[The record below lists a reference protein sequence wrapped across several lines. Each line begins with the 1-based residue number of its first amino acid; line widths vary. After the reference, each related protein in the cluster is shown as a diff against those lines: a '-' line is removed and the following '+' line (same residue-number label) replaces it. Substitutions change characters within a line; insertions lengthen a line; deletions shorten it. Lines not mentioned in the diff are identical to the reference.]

1 MISLKLPNKI
11 LGAVYQSYRDPST
24 PNVVDIVMVPIQGK
38 YFERSSAM
46 KIISHVTIAAAL
58 ILSGTWPALARD
70 DKLMFPIVPAL
81 EAKDAK
87 EKLDGSVK
95 FYFGD
100 QQTPKILTKLG
111 TDSTNQKTNAVGKS
125 DEKACNW
132 VFLSAMIQ
140 LDKRAKQL
148 GANAVVNIVSYYQK
162 NLLSSP
168 TEFECHAG
176 SIVAG
181 VALRGEFVKIAE

>member
-1 MISLKLPNKI
+1 
-11 LGAVYQSYRDPST
+11 
-24 PNVVDIVMVPIQGK
+24 
-38 YFERSSAM
+38 M
-46 KIISHVTIAAAL
+46 KALFRLTIAAGLAV
-58 ILSGTWPALARD
+58 SVAVPAFARD
-70 DKLMFPIVPAL
+70 TKYLLPIAPAL

-100 QQTPKILTKLG
+100 QQTPNVLTKLG
-111 TDSTNQKTNAVGKS
+111 TDVTNQKTNAFGKS
-125 DEKACNW
+125 DERACNW

-162 NLLSSP
+162 NAMSSP

-176 SIVAG
+176 TVIAG
-181 VALRGEFVKIAE
+181 VALRGDFVKIAE

>member
-1 MISLKLPNKI
+1 MKGIYHLTI
-11 LGAVYQSYRDPST
+11 
-24 PNVVDIVMVPIQGK
+24 IVALTL
-38 YFERSSAM
+38 SA
-46 KIISHVTIAAAL
+46 A
-58 ILSGTWPALARD
+58 WPAHARD
-70 DKLMFPIVPAL
+70 SKLMFPIAPAL

-95 FYFGD
+95 FYFGN
-100 QQTPKILTKLG
+100 QETPKILTKLG
-111 TDSTNQKTNAVGKS
+111 TDVTNQKTNAVGKS
-125 DEKACNW
+125 DERACNW

-162 NLLSSP
+162 SVMSSP

-176 SIVAG
+176 NIVAG

>member
-1 MISLKLPNKI
+1 MKRNFYLTI
-11 LGAVYQSYRDPST
+11 
-24 PNVVDIVMVPIQGK
+24 VV
-38 YFERSSAM
+38 
-46 KIISHVTIAAAL
+46 AL
-58 ILSGTWPALARD
+58 TLSGACPAHARD
-70 DKLMFPIVPAL
+70 DKLMFPIAPAL

-111 TDSTNQKTNAVGKS
+111 TDVTNQKTNAVGKS
-125 DEKACNW
+125 DERACNW

-162 NLLSSP
+162 NVMSSP

-176 SIVAG
+176 TIVAG

>member
-1 MISLKLPNKI
+1 
-11 LGAVYQSYRDPST
+11 
-24 PNVVDIVMVPIQGK
+24 
-38 YFERSSAM
+38 M
-46 KIISHVTIAAAL
+46 KSISHLTIIVALTLSAA
-58 ILSGTWPALARD
+58 WPVHARD
-70 DKLMFPIVPAL
+70 SKLMFPITPAL
-81 EAKDAK
+81 EVKDAK

-95 FYFGD
+95 FYFGN
-100 QQTPKILTKLG
+100 QETPKVLTKLG
-111 TDSTNQKTNAVGKS
+111 TDVTNQKTNAVGKS
-125 DEKACNW
+125 DERACNW

-162 NLLSSP
+162 NVMSSP

-176 SIVAG
+176 NIVAG